1 MSEEAR
7 NEMEGVLFDQRGQN
21 SRSVS
26 LSLSDGALK
35 VHLLDA
41 GPSVQEFWRRGEDY
55 EAWVEIRPKAV
66 ARLAFVLLRD
76 RFAGHE
82 SALDEIKEY
91 CKQNGLDHEFMNWC

>member
-41 GPSVQEFWRRGEDY
+41 GPSVCPG
-55 EAWVEIRPKAV
+55 
-66 ARLAFVLLRD
+66 
-76 RFAGHE
+76 
-82 SALDEIKEY
+82 SAPMA
-91 CKQNGLDHEFMNWC
+91 QN